1 MRPPSVLAVTTLLLS
16 AAVSAQALVAQNVPV
31 ADSGARVRIWTEQ
44 GRETG
49 YLARL
54 TPDSVWLRSDEATP
68 LLAWPRGTVQ
78 RLEVS
83 RGRKGHFWLGLA
95 AGTVAGFIAGKLVA
109 DATAESGDNIGAGI
123 AGLGIWLGGTVAGG
137 VTGALIRT
145 ERWRP
150 AAWPPDQPPAEVVSR
165 SP

>member
-1 MRPPSVLAVTTLLLS
+1 
-16 AAVSAQALVAQNVPV
+16 
-31 ADSGARVRIWTEQ
+31 VRIWTER

-49 YLARL
+49 YLLRL
-54 TPDSVWLRSDEATP
+54 TPDSVWLRSDQAP
-68 LLAWPRGTVQ
+68 PLAWPRGAVQ

-83 RGRKGHFWLGLA
+83 RGKKGHFWLGLA
-95 AGTVAGFIAGKLVA
+95 SGTVVGFVAGKLVA
-109 DATAESGDNIGAGI
+109 DATAESGDNIGAGV

-145 ERWRP
+145 ERWDP
-150 AAWPPDQPPAEVVSR
+150 AAWPTDQRPADVVTR